1 MWWSKKRLAMYQ
13 LFLLKQVLYAGII
26 RNFTNLNFLNTDL
39 LKLKVSVKVII
50 FLLNTTI
57 K

>member
-26 RNFTNLNFLNTDL
+26 RNFTNLNFLNTDI